1 MKINSIRV
9 FLISALVIIILYSLG
24 LFIPIMMTSKK
35 TSKLY
40 NSYEMKLVLKEKT
53 TFL

>member
-1 MKINSIRV
+1 MKINSMRA
-9 FLISALVIIILYSLG
+9 FLISALIIIILYSLG
-24 LFIPIMMTSKK
+24 LFLPIMMTSKK

-40 NSYEMKLVLKEKT
+40 NGQEIKLFLAEKV